1 MYVTVKKSS
10 FEFEGIEAG
19 YYYADIGKG
28 SAGKKTLLLIH
39 GSGPGASSLG
49 NWGRILEPLG
59 ENFNVYALDLI
70 GFGISDRKAEKPYFD
85 FEMWIRQAK
94 AMIDVIGVNEIGL
107 IGHSISA
114 AIALNVA
121 ASDSRVKAVLT
132 TGAIGA
138 PFKASEA
145 TQRIWRCPKNRDE
158 LISTLSTLIHDKSV
172 IDNDYISA
180 REPVV
185 FQEGYAEYFDEMF
198 TGEPQQYVE
207 KTTLSKETLSAI
219 KCPVIMLH
227 GRDDI
232 PFPASS
238 SEILAK
244 NIRYADLQIL
254 NNCSHSVVLER
265 NDAFMAAVKQL
276 F

>member
-10 FEFEGIEAG
+10 FEFEGMQVG
-19 YYYADIGKG
+19 YYYAGQG
-28 SAGKKTLLLIH
+28 QPLLLIH

-59 ENFNVYALDLI
+59 MNFTVYAMDLI
-70 GFGISDRKAEKPYFD
+70 GFGISDRKPEKPYFD
-85 FEMWIRQAK
+85 FEMWVRQAK
-94 AMIDVIGVNEIGL
+94 AMIDYIGVDEIGV

-114 AIALNVA
+114 AIALKVA
-121 ASDSRVKAVLT
+121 ASDKRIKSVLT

-158 LISTLSTLIHDKSV
+158 LVNTLGTLIHDKSV
-172 IDNDYISA
+172 IDENYISA

-198 TGEPQQYVE
+198 AGEPQQYVE
-207 KTTLSKETLSAI
+207 KTTLSNETLSAVN
-219 KCPVIMLH
+219 CPVIMLH

-238 SEILAK
+238 SELLSQK
-244 NIRYADLQIL
+244 IRNADLQIL
-254 NNCSHSVVLER
+254 SNCSHSVVLER